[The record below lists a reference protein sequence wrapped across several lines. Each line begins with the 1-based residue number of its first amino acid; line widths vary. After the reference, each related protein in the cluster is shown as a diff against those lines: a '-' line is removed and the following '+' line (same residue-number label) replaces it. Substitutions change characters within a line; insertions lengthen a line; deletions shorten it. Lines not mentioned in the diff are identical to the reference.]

1 MRASPAEYLGLKLR
15 AHEVLH
21 DVPLYDVS
29 VVDLP
34 GGGAG
39 RSVADI
45 RALDATLPPSRVAN
59 ALFGVRRFLGR
70 VFSWE
75 RVPIRPEDSLLG
87 RLSERDRRDSEIPP
101 GTPVGSFL
109 LLYQFPGEAL
119 IETWNATVFPGS
131 RGRI

>member
-1 MRASPAEYLGLKLR
+1 
-15 AHEVLH
+15 V
-21 DVPLYDVS
+21 VPDK
-29 VVDLP
+29 P
-34 GGGAG
+34 
-39 RSVADI
+39 
-45 RALDATLPPSRVAN
+45 
-59 ALFGVRRFLGR
+59 
-70 VFSWE
+70 W
-75 RVPIRPEDSLLG
+75 SLLG